1 MIVISAGARLAAAL
15 ALGLM
20 LSFASAED
28 LTAKFS
34 DGPAALRA
42 LAVPLFA
49 MMVIAIT
56 IFFAFAWYR
65 VATGKSNDSKDD
77 D

>member
-1 MIVISAGARLAAAL
+1 MISAWTRLAAVL
-15 ALGLM
+15 AVVLTCSLA
-20 LSFASAED
+20 FAADD

>member
-1 MIVISAGARLAAAL
+1 MISAGTRLAAVL
-15 ALGLM
+15 ALGFCSL
-20 LSFASAED
+20 ASAAD
-28 LTAKFS
+28 LTAQFS
-34 DGPAALRA
+34 DGPGALRA

>member
-1 MIVISAGARLAAAL
+1 MISAWTRLAAVL
-15 ALGLM
+15 AVVLTASL
-20 LSFASAED
+20 ASADD

-34 DGPAALRA
+34 DGPGALRA

-65 VATGKSNDSKDD
+65 VVTGKSNSSQDD

>member
-1 MIVISAGARLAAAL
+1 MIVISAGTRLAAVL
-15 ALGLM
+15 ALGFDSLA
-20 LSFASAED
+20 FADD

-34 DGPAALRA
+34 DGPGALRA

-65 VATGKSNDSKDD
+65 VATGKSNESHEDD
-77 D
+77 